1 MMKQVCA
8 VAAVCSLL
16 AACGTTP
23 QTPEQNLAKQLAHCG
38 VVADNLSK
46 SDPKYKQW
54 ASNFMGAAATLAS
67 NQEVLQMMM
76 ADRSTPPVT
85 SEQRTAMEKEAADC
99 QTLLFNNMDK
109 FGGAKAR

>member
-1 MMKQVCA
+1 MKPVCA
-8 VAAVCSLL
+8 AAAVCVLL
-16 AACGTTP
+16 AACETTP

-46 SDPKYKQW
+46 SDPKYKQS

-67 NQEVLQMMM
+67 SQAVLQMMM
-76 ADRSTPPVT
+76 ADRSTPPTT
-85 SEQRTAMEKEAADC
+85 SEQRAAMEKEVADC

-109 FGGAKAR
+109 FGGTKPR